1 MSTSSS
7 SSSATTSDI
16 SLYSPDQQQA
26 VRNFQTYLQCKTV
39 HPAPE
44 AGYAQACEF
53 FRKYSKE
60 VDLQFDAI
68 EYVPG
73 HPIILMSWIG
83 SEPNLPSIILSSH
96 MDVVPVD
103 DDKWKTDAWA
113 AKIENGNIY
122 GRGTQDMK
130 SVTIQYCEAIR
141 NLKLKSSFVPK
152 RSIHILIVPDEEVGG
167 NRGMKLFLTSEK
179 VKELNPAFV
188 LDEGLASPTDKFTV
202 FYGERKIWWC
212 KVTATGAAGHG
223 SRFIENTA
231 VPKLVNVINRMLEFR
246 EEQKKELDKMCSCGK
261 QLGDYTSINCT
272 MLNAGNTDSKTPQYN
287 VIPTT
292 ATAGFDIRI
301 PATEDLK
308 VFKEKLDIWCSQDT
322 GVTWEVIAGMQQ
334 GMLDNPVSDISSDS
348 YWWNVFSDSLR
359 TAGAEMHE
367 PSIFPAA
374 TDSRWIRLILGVPC
388 FGFSPIRQCPIL
400 LHDHDEFIPVNIF
413 LEGIKIYEKL
423 IPRIVQA

>member
-1 MSTSSS
+1 MSSSTSSTVDLS
-7 SSSATTSDI
+7 TYTV
-16 SLYSPDQQQA
+16 DQQKAIQ
-26 VRNFQTYLQCKTV
+26 NFQTYLQCKTV
-39 HPAPE
+39 HPYPE
-44 AGYAQACEF
+44 EGYSQATKF
-53 FRKYSKE
+53 FRSYAEE
-60 VDLQFDAI
+60 VGLQFEAI

-73 HPIILMSWIG
+73 HPIIIMTWIG
-83 SEPNLPSIILSSH
+83 KEPTLPSIILSSH

-103 DDKWKTDAWA
+103 IEKWTKDPWRADIVDDK
-113 AKIENGNIY
+113 IY
-122 GRGTQDMK
+122 ARGTQDMK

-141 NLKLKSSFVPK
+141 NLKLKSSFTPK
-152 RSIHILIVPDEEVGG
+152 RTLHILIVPDEEVGG

-188 LDEGLASPTDKFTV
+188 LDEGLASPTDKYTV

-231 VPKLVNVINRMLEFR
+231 VPKLVKVINSMLEYR
-246 EEQKKELDKMCSCGK
+246 EQQKSELDKMCSCGK

-301 PATEDLK
+301 PATENLQI
-308 VFKEKLDIWCSQDT
+308 FKEKIDQWCNQDT

-348 YWWNVFSDSLR
+348 YWWNIFSQGLQKI
-359 TAGAEMHE
+359 GAEIHE

-388 FGFSPIRQCPIL
+388 FGFSPMRKCPIL

-413 LEGIKIYEKL
+413 LEGIGIYEKL
-423 IPRIVQA
+423 LPNITDA